1 MKEKIK
7 DYLIILIFTLIVSL
21 PFLSKNID
29 IYRDDGI
36 QHIAR
41 LMGTYQS
48 IEDSQ
53 SFPVIMSNFCNGF
66 GYSWNIFYSPF
77 TAYVPM
83 IFRLFTNSY
92 ELILKMFMV
101 LISFLSGIAMYEFT
115 KKVTK
120 NRYAGIISSVIY
132 IFAPY
137 RLTDMYLR
145 VAIAELASFIF
156 IPITFLGLYNIFNND
171 NKSIRSSMAL
181 LLGAVGLI
189 ITHIV
194 IAMYVAIFSFIYL
207 LINIKKLKNGEVLKM
222 LLINILLIILL
233 SSFYLLPMLEHKLD
247 TEYEVFKEGRMEND
261 ATIIDSKTDLIDLI
275 YTENG
280 ELVREIGF
288 VTLIGLLLTFIAF
301 KKIEKENKM
310 IYLFSLIS
318 GIMCIIISLK
328 IFPFEK
334 FPYILK
340 MIQFTFR
347 LLEFSSF
354 FFAFIAAV
362 NYSYVIKDFQMKD
375 IIVLSTI
382 SILLFIPF
390 TRRIDFQKDWSEED
404 IWPSVS
410 VNDYTGRVH
419 GGCATFEYLPS
430 KAYNNLEYIK
440 HRENTIYIL
449 DGHVNIENEQKNGSE
464 MEFYVSE
471 VRENAKLELPY
482 IYYLG
487 YDVTL
492 KTDNKTEKIDI
503 EESENGFL
511 QINLN
516 NVDKGVIVV
525 KYKGTAIM
533 KAAYLISFI
542 TFLIIIIV
550 NMFVIIRKKV
560 NQVAA

>member
-156 IPITFLGLYNIFNND
+156 IPITFLGLYNIFNSD
-171 NKSIRSSMAL
+171 NRSIRSSMAL
-181 LLGAVGLI
+181 VLGAVGLI

-207 LINIKKLKNGEVLKM
+207 LINIKKLKNVEVLKM
-222 LLINILLIILL
+222 LSINIVLIILL
-233 SSFYLLPMLEHKLD
+233 SSFYLLPMLEHKLN

-280 ELVREIGF
+280 ELVKEIGF
-288 VTLIGLLLTFIAF
+288 VTLVGLLLTFIAF
-301 KKIEKENKM
+301 KKIEKNNMM

-334 FPYILK
+334 LPHILK
-340 MIQFTFR
+340 MLQFTFR

-390 TRRIDFQKDWSEED
+390 TRRIDFKKDWSEED

-419 GGCATFEYLPS
+419 AGCATFEYLPS

-449 DGHVNIENEQKNGSE
+449 DGHANIENEQKDGSK

-471 VRENAKLELPY
+471 VRENTKLELPY

-487 YDVTL
+487 YNVTL
-492 KTDNKTEKIDI
+492 KTNNNTERINV

-516 NVDKGVIVV
+516 NVDRGVIVV
-525 KYKGTAIM
+525 KYEGTTVM

-542 TFLIIIIV
+542 TFLIIIIA
-550 NMFVIIRKKV
+550 NMFIIIRKKV
-560 NQVAA
+560 NQVVG

>member
-53 SFPVIMSNFCNGF
+53 NFPVIMSNFCNGF

-101 LISFLSGIAMYEFT
+101 LVSYLSGIAMYEFT

-156 IPITFLGLYNIFNND
+156 IPITFLGLYNIFNSD
-171 NKSIRSSMAL
+171 NRSIRSSMAL
-181 LLGAVGLI
+181 VLGAVGLI

-207 LINIKKLKNGEVLKM
+207 LINIKKLKNVEVLKM
-222 LLINILLIILL
+222 LSINIVLIILL
-233 SSFYLLPMLEHKLD
+233 SSFYLLPMLEHKLN

-280 ELVREIGF
+280 ELVKEIGF
-288 VTLIGLLLTFIAF
+288 VTLVGLLLTFIAF
-301 KKIEKENKM
+301 KKIEKNNM
-310 IYLFSLIS
+310 MLYLFSLIS

-334 FPYILK
+334 LPHILK
-340 MIQFTFR
+340 MLQFTFR

-390 TRRIDFQKDWSEED
+390 TRRIDFKKDWSEED

-419 GGCATFEYLPS
+419 AGCATFEYLPS

-449 DGHVNIENEQKNGSE
+449 DGHANIENEQKDGSK

-471 VRENAKLELPY
+471 VRENTKLELPY

-487 YDVTL
+487 YNVTL
-492 KTDNKTEKIDI
+492 KTNNNTERINV

-516 NVDKGVIVV
+516 NVDRGVIVV
-525 KYKGTAIM
+525 KYEGTTVM

-542 TFLIIIIV
+542 TFLIIIIA
-550 NMFVIIRKKV
+550 NMFIIIRKKV
-560 NQVAA
+560 NQVVG